1 MRSVQDYR
9 FLAMEPGEVAVRRP
23 PPPVGVE
30 AIGPAILGATEAL
43 IDERALRGL
52 VNQSPPFFP
61 YPLTLR
67 QIAVLRIPASAA
79 AAAAPRRPRQHENII
94 QLHQEQQQHEEDGRG
109 RAGREG
115 EGAGHVLERLR
126 PPPQPQKH
134 GIQTEHPH
142 FSGNTVVIV

>member
-1 MRSVQDYR
+1 MRLVQDYI

-23 PPPVGVE
+23 PPPVRVE

-43 IDERALRGL
+43 IDERALRGV
-52 VNQSPPFFP
+52 VNQSPPFVP
-61 YPLTLR
+61 YPLPLG
-67 QIAVLRIPASAA
+67 QIAVLRVP
-79 AAAAPRRPRQHENII
+79 AAAAPRRPRQHENIT

-134 GIQTEHPH
+134 GLQTEHPH
-142 FSGNTVVIV
+142 FSGSTVVIVLGV